1 MERNGNT
8 LTCKECRTDVMDVQR
23 RRKLLSKALKEMDQS
38 CLFAPA
44 HNAGRIVVDPHAAF
58 LRIIPCSFVVLR
70 LQRNP
75 SKRFASVENAIR
87 TGSDS
92 RLQTAFERRESDF
105 QIEGRGVV
113 AKVLPDD
120 NKGSRHQRF
129 ILRLNSGQ
137 TVLVAHNID
146 LAPQIKGL
154 KKGDEVAFYG
164 EYEWSGQ
171 GGVIH
176 WTHRDPQ
183 GRHPDGWL
191 KHEGEVYR

>member
-1 MERNGNT
+1 MRPSEM
-8 LTCKECRTDVMDVQR
+8 KEK
-23 RRKLLSKALKEMDQS
+23 KLLLVLLIAAAAVALYFFDGQGGQTP
-38 CLFAPA
+38 FNPPA
-44 HNAGRIVVDPHAAF
+44 SPTQ
-58 LRIIPCSFVVLR
+58 P
-70 LQRNP
+70 
-75 SKRFASVENAIR
+75 ASSIQASSS
-87 TGSDS
+87 GSDS

-120 NKGSRHQRF
+120 NKGLRHQRF

-146 LAPQIKGL
+146 LAPKIRGL

-164 EYEWSGQ
+164 EYEWS
-171 GGVIH
+171 
-176 WTHRDPQ
+176 
-183 GRHPDGWL
+183 WL

>member
-1 MERNGNT
+1 M
-8 LTCKECRTDVMDVQR
+8 KEK
-23 RRKLLSKALKEMDQS
+23 KLLPVLLIAAAAVALYFFDGQGGQ
-38 CLFAPA
+38 AP
-44 HNAGRIVVDPHAAF
+44 
-58 LRIIPCSFVVLR
+58 L
-70 LQRNP
+70 NP
-75 SKRFASVENAIR
+75 PASPTQPASSIQASSS
-87 TGSDS
+87 GSDS

-113 AKVLPDD
+113 AKVLLDD
-120 NKGSRHQRF
+120 NKGLRHQRF

-146 LAPQIKGL
+146 LAPKVKGL

-176 WTHRDPQ
+176 WTHRDSQ

-191 KHEGEVYR
+191 KHEGEVYH

>member
-1 MERNGNT
+1 M
-8 LTCKECRTDVMDVQR
+8 KEK
-23 RRKLLSKALKEMDQS
+23 KLLPVLLIAAAAVALYFFDGHGGQ
-38 CLFAPA
+38 AP
-44 HNAGRIVVDPHAAF
+44 
-58 LRIIPCSFVVLR
+58 L
-70 LQRNP
+70 NP
-75 SKRFASVENAIR
+75 PASPTQPASSIQASSS
-87 TGSDS
+87 GSDS

-137 TVLVAHNID
+137 
-146 LAPQIKGL
+146 
-154 KKGDEVAFYG
+154 
-164 EYEWSGQ
+164 

>member
-1 MERNGNT
+1 MRPSEMNE
-8 LTCKECRTDVMDVQR
+8 K
-23 RRKLLSKALKEMDQS
+23 KLLPVLLIAAAAVALYFFDGQGGQ
-38 CLFAPA
+38 AP
-44 HNAGRIVVDPHAAF
+44 
-58 LRIIPCSFVVLR
+58 L
-70 LQRNP
+70 NP
-75 SKRFASVENAIR
+75 PASPTQPASSIQASSS
-87 TGSDS
+87 GSDS

-146 LAPQIKGL
+146 LAPKVKGL

>member
-1 MERNGNT
+1 M
-8 LTCKECRTDVMDVQR
+8 KEK
-23 RRKLLSKALKEMDQS
+23 KLLPVLLIVAAAVALHFFDGQGGQ
-38 CLFAPA
+38 APF
-44 HNAGRIVVDPHAAF
+44 NRP
-58 LRIIPCSFVVLR
+58 
-70 LQRNP
+70 
-75 SKRFASVENAIR
+75 ASSTQPASSIQASSS
-87 TGSDS
+87 GSDS
-92 RLQTAFERRESDF
+92 RLQTALERRESDF

-113 AKVLPDD
+113 TKVLPDD

-146 LAPQIKGL
+146 LATKIKGL